1 MTVHFI
7 GLGGIGMSALA
18 RILIQK
24 GAHVQGSDVFPSAL
38 LETLKKEGSLIQIGH
53 DENNL
58 KNATRVIVSSG
69 IKDDNIE
76 LKAAK
81 EMDLPIFHRSDLLD
95 ELMQDKTKILVTGT
109 HGKTTTSSLLTHV
122 LIVAGLDPS
131 FVIGGFLRPIDIN
144 GKLGTG
150 EHFVAEAD
158 ESDGSFLKT
167 DADFA
172 ILTSLTDE
180 HLDYWGTSE
189 ALHAAFQQ
197 FIDQA
202 DELFWCYDEESLRKL
217 KTKGTSYGFSE
228 KADPQIAK
236 HTLSLIHI

>member
-81 EMDLPIFHRSDLLD
+81 EMDLPIFH
-95 ELMQDKTKILVTGT
+95 
-109 HGKTTTSSLLTHV
+109 
-122 LIVAGLDPS
+122 
-131 FVIGGFLRPIDIN
+131 
-144 GKLGTG
+144 
-150 EHFVAEAD
+150 
-158 ESDGSFLKT
+158 
-167 DADFA
+167 
-172 ILTSLTDE
+172 
-180 HLDYWGTSE
+180 
-189 ALHAAFQQ
+189 
-197 FIDQA
+197 
-202 DELFWCYDEESLRKL
+202 
-217 KTKGTSYGFSE
+217 
-228 KADPQIAK
+228 
-236 HTLSLIHI
+236 LSLIHI